1 MWIHQ
6 PALIDS
12 KAALTFYFILLFSIF
27 CFVDNKAAVIFYF
40 PLYIFRSC
48 LLPIQSQM
56 RLRQEIRNHCQK
68 MLLPIGFVILINSQS
83 FGLKQFGPSHL
94 RPPYS
99 YAALAR
105 KPWIIVFIHSV
116 KDIFL
121 QTLYHG
127 SQSLECIVLR
137 SGIYHDWIGRRGRMV
152 FKVSRFQGPK
162 CFSRILLQ
170 LAFQLH
176 VVARQVVKSFHEQTL
191 KQVLGSHKNDNVFK
205 NSLFHWFSYSGKL
218 VVFTCS
224 DKINSFQPLVLIT
237 SSTFLLIMAKANDL
251 RGPALYL
258 WARLSRQK
266 VLELP
271 FQNFIKKYIKFW
283 RYWSKGLRISTALDF

>member
-12 KAALTFYFILLFSIF
+12 KADVTFYCLLLFSIF

-40 PLYIFRSC
+40 PLDIFRSC

-137 SGIYHDWIGRRGRMV
+137 SGIYHDWIGRRGRMF
-152 FKVSRFQGPK
+152 FKVSRTQMFFKDSSPA
-162 CFSRILLQ
+162 CFSAPCCSAPSCQ
-170 LAFQLH
+170 
-176 VVARQVVKSFHEQTL
+176 
-191 KQVLGSHKNDNVFK
+191 
-205 NSLFHWFSYSGKL
+205 KL
-218 VVFTCS
+218 PRA
-224 DKINSFQPLVLIT
+224 DP
-237 SSTFLLIMAKANDL
+237 
-251 RGPALYL
+251 
-258 WARLSRQK
+258 
-266 VLELP
+266 
-271 FQNFIKKYIKFW
+271 
-283 RYWSKGLRISTALDF
+283 